1 MESPPLVV
9 DGSDSREDGVDRRR
23 GWDTID
29 THGRGGRG
37 KQIRAPADGELL
49 RRRTVANR
57 NAGAATDVR
66 LRCEEAT
73 LSVAPG
79 RCRQGESEMS
89 SAGEAVPAD
98 SGVDG
103 PDPRRWGVL
112 AVVVVAQLMVV
123 LDASIVTIALPSA
136 QRALHISVANR
147 QWVITAYTLAFGGL
161 LLLGG
166 RIADYGGRRRMF
178 IIGLLGFAGASA
190 LGGFATNQAMLFGAR
205 ALQGALAALM
215 APAALSILT
224 ITFQSDPRERAQAF
238 GAYGAVSGAGGAI
251 GVLAGG
257 VLTEYASWRWCLLV
271 NVPIA
276 LLAAV
281 AATRIVSESRARGT
295 TRYDVPGALLS
306 TAGLVCL
313 VYGFTKA
320 DTDGWASTPTLLL
333 ISVAV
338 VLLASFVLVEARSSH
353 PLLPL
358 RVVAD
363 RNRGGSYVATLLTGA
378 GLFAMFVFLS
388 YYLQQVLHYSALKAG
403 VAFLPFAAGVILAA
417 GASTAIVPRVG
428 PRLPMTAGL
437 VAAALGLAWLTQI
450 GVHTSYW
457 THVLPPSILISVGL
471 GLAFPALS
479 STALTRVQERDSGV
493 ASALV
498 NTTQQVGGSLGTA
511 LLNTIAATATANYI
525 ASHGPAFSQ
534 AGVVHGFTVAFAVG
548 ASLLGLAAIVSAT
561 AITARTNDLPNVA
574 VSPALA
580 ES

>member
-1 MESPPLVV
+1 
-9 DGSDSREDGVDRRR
+9 
-23 GWDTID
+23 
-29 THGRGGRG
+29 
-37 KQIRAPADGELL
+37 
-49 RRRTVANR
+49 
-57 NAGAATDVR
+57 
-66 LRCEEAT
+66 
-73 LSVAPG
+73 
-79 RCRQGESEMS
+79 MS
-89 SAGEAVPAD
+89 AAGETVSAWSDPA
-98 SGVDG
+98 GL
-103 PDPRRWGVL
+103 DPKRWGVL

-190 LGGFATNQAMLFGAR
+190 LGGLAANQAMLFGAR

-224 ITFQSDPRERAQAF
+224 ITFQSDARERAKAF

-281 AATRIVSESRARGT
+281 AAGRIISESRARGT
-295 TRYDVPGALLS
+295 TRYDIPGALLS

-338 VLLASFVLVEARSSH
+338 LLLAAFVVVEARSSH

-358 RVVAD
+358 RVVAE
-363 RNRGGSYVATLLTGA
+363 RNRGGSYLATLLTGA

-417 GASTAIVPRVG
+417 GASSVVVPRVG
-428 PRLPMTAGL
+428 PRLPMTVGL
-437 VAAALGLAWLTQI
+437 IGGALGLAWLTQI

-457 THVLPPSILISVGL
+457 THVLPPQILMSAGL
-471 GLAFPALS
+471 GFAFPALS

-511 LLNTIAATATANYI
+511 LLNTIAATATATYI
-525 ASHGPAFSQ
+525 AAHGRAFSQ

-548 ASLLGLAAIVSAT
+548 ASLLALAAIVT
-561 AITARTNDLPNVA
+561 AVAVTARSSDLPNPA
-574 VSPALA
+574 VSPVLA